1 MPNKTLVALIALAGA
16 ISASSQPLPPAELPG
31 ELQKGGYI
39 LFIRHPQ
46 TNPDQADTDP
56 FNLDN
61 IKAQR
66 QLTDQGRA
74 QAKMLGKAFRAQ
86 RIPVEKVISSQFH
99 RAQEAA
105 RLLNV
110 GEVTTSVDVTEGGLV
125 VPPRENE
132 RRAKAL
138 RKLLGTPPPAG
149 KNLIIVSHRPNLQ
162 DAAGKDFA
170 DVSEGELVVF
180 RPLAEGKFK
189 IVARVTPQTWST
201 WPK

>member
-1 MPNKTLVALIALAGA
+1 MRNKAFVALVALAVGA
-16 ISASSQPLPPAELPG
+16 SPQPLAAAELPT
-31 ELQKGGYI
+31 ELQKGGYV

-61 IKAQR
+61 VKAQR
-66 QLTDQGRA
+66 QLTDQGRE

-86 RIPVEKVISSQFH
+86 RIPVEKVISSRFY

-138 RKLLGTPPPAG
+138 RELLGTPPPEG
-149 KNLIIVSHRPNLQ
+149 KNLVIVSHRPNLQ
-162 DAAGKDFA
+162 DAAGKEFGDL
-170 DVSEGELVVF
+170 SEGEVVAF
-180 RPLAEGKFK
+180 RPLAAGKFK
-189 IVARVTPQTWST
+189 VVMRVAPETWST
-201 WPK
+201 